1 MKTTSRILSALALIA
16 LSATADAQIIEKKSL
31 NLDGAKKAIAAAVD
45 YAKKNNAPGAVIAVV
60 DEGGNL
66 MALERLD
73 GTFAMG
79 ATISVGKAR
88 TAVLFKKP
96 TRFFEELINK
106 GRTAMTAVDGFT
118 PLIGGIPIMVDNQVV
133 GGIGVSGA
141 ASAAQD
147 EELALAGANALMGGA
162 AKSETAPA
170 QTTSDKPAS
179 PSPATFIDSKNVSAA
194 FAKGMPLLET
204 SGYKVHASR
213 RVEPGQAE
221 IHTLDTDV
229 IYVVEGSATLV
240 TGGRAIDTKE
250 IAPNEIRGSKIEGG
264 QEHHI
269 GKGDVIIIPNGLPH
283 QFTAVSGELHYFVCK
298 PTASSDSRDN
308 GAMSNTP
315 NIEIMKTLFLC
326 IITALLVSNAAFAGA
341 GTLFRDDI
349 GVSNW
354 PFTSSASAKK
364 NPATKTAIKTPRIK
378 SHEADRRVTAR

>member
-1 MKTTSRILSALALIA
+1 MKSKILIA
-16 LSATADAQIIEKKSL
+16 AALVAIATATQAQIIEKESL

-45 YAKKNNAPGAVIAVV
+45 YAKKNNAPGGVIAVV

-106 GRTAMTAVDGFT
+106 GRTAMTAVNGFT
-118 PLIGGIPIMVDNQVV
+118 PLIGGIPIMIDNQVV

-141 ASAAQD
+141 ASANQD
-147 EELALAGANALMGGA
+147 EELAIAGANALMNGPM
-162 AKSETAPA
+162 EMPP
-170 QTTSDKPAS
+170 TTSKTDNPAMRTAQ
-179 PSPATFIDSKNVSAA
+179 ATFIDNKNVSAA

-204 SGYKVHASR
+204 VGYKVHASR

-240 TGGRAIDTKE
+240 TGGKAINTKE
-250 IAPNEIRGSKIEGG
+250 VAPNEIRGSKIEGG
-264 QEHHI
+264 ESHHI
-269 GKGDVIIIPNGLPH
+269 SKGDAIIIPNGVPH
-283 QFTAVSGELHYFVCK
+283 QFTAVTGELHYFVCK
-298 PTASSDSRDN
+298 PTA
-308 GAMSNTP
+308 
-315 NIEIMKTLFLC
+315 L
-326 IITALLVSNAAFAGA
+326 AGA
-341 GTLFRDDI
+341 AQISQR
-349 GVSNW
+349 
-354 PFTSSASAKK
+354 
-364 NPATKTAIKTPRIK
+364 
-378 SHEADRRVTAR
+378 

>member
-1 MKTTSRILSALALIA
+1 MKTTISTLLALLA
-16 LSATADAQIIEKKSL
+16 ATSITAPARAQIIEKKSL
-31 NLDGAKKAIAAAVD
+31 NLDGAKKAIAAVVD
-45 YAKKNNAPGAVIAVV
+45 YAKKNNAPGGVIAVV

-79 ATISVGKAR
+79 ATISIGKAR

-118 PLIGGIPIMVDNQVV
+118 PLIGGIPIVIDGQVV

-141 ASAAQD
+141 ASANQD
-147 EELALAGANALMGGA
+147 EELALAGAAAVAGRAEAGA
-162 AKSETAPA
+162 GQSNQPGATPLA
-170 QTTSDKPAS
+170 TT
-179 PSPATFIDSKNVSAA
+179 ATFIDAESVAAA

-204 SGYKVHASR
+204 AGYKVHASR

-240 TGGRAIDTKE
+240 TGGKAIDARE

-264 QEHHI
+264 EEHQI
-269 GKGDVIIIPNGLPH
+269 SKGQVIVIPNGVPH
-283 QFTAVSGELHYFVCK
+283 QFTTVTGELHYFVCK
-298 PTASSDSRDN
+298 PTALTESH
-308 GAMSNTP
+308 
-315 NIEIMKTLFLC
+315 L
-326 IITALLVSNAAFAGA
+326 TA
-341 GTLFRDDI
+341 
-349 GVSNW
+349 
-354 PFTSSASAKK
+354 
-364 NPATKTAIKTPRIK
+364 
-378 SHEADRRVTAR
+378 H

>member
-1 MKTTSRILSALALIA
+1 MKKLTLMFIGALLVGATTQ
-16 LSATADAQIIEKKSL
+16 AQVIEKKSL

-45 YAKKNNAPGAVIAVV
+45 YAKKNNAPGGVIAVV

-141 ASAAQD
+141 ASANQD
-147 EELALAGANALMGGA
+147 EELAIAGAKALMNGTAQMEMLPPTSKTDNPATQA
-162 AKSETAPA
+162 A
-170 QTTSDKPAS
+170 Q
-179 PSPATFIDSKNVSAA
+179 ATFIERKNVSAA

-204 SGYKVHASR
+204 AGYKVHASR
-213 RVEPGQAE
+213 RVGPGQAE

-229 IYVVEGSATLV
+229 IYVVDGSATLV
-240 TGGRAIDTKE
+240 TGGIVPDAKPIG
-250 IAPNEIRGSKIEGG
+250 PNELRGSKIEGG

-269 GKGDVIIIPNGLPH
+269 GKGDTAIIPNGLPH
-283 QFTAVSGELHYFVCK
+283 QFTVVKGELHYFVCK
-298 PTASSDSRDN
+298 PTAPDEGR
-308 GAMSNTP
+308 
-315 NIEIMKTLFLC
+315 L
-326 IITALLVSNAAFAGA
+326 
-341 GTLFRDDI
+341 
-349 GVSNW
+349 
-354 PFTSSASAKK
+354 
-364 NPATKTAIKTPRIK
+364 
-378 SHEADRRVTAR
+378 TAR

>member
-1 MKTTSRILSALALIA
+1 MKSKILT
-16 LSATADAQIIEKKSL
+16 ATALVGMATATQAQIIEKESL

-45 YAKKNNAPGAVIAVV
+45 YAKKNNAPGGVIAVV

-106 GRTAMTAVDGFT
+106 GRTAMAAVDGFT
-118 PLIGGIPIMVDNQVV
+118 PLIGGIPIVVDNQVV

-141 ASAAQD
+141 ASAGQD
-147 EELALAGANALMGGA
+147 EELALAGANAVAGRDEPGTREG
-162 AKSETAPA
+162 SNQPGSTP
-170 QTTSDKPAS
+170 
-179 PSPATFIDSKNVSAA
+179 PATTATFVDSKNVSAA
-194 FAKGMPLLET
+194 FAKGIPLLET
-204 SGYKVHASR
+204 AGYKVHASR
-213 RVEPGQAE
+213 RVGPGEAE

-240 TGGRAIDTKE
+240 TGGKAIDTKE
-250 IAPNEIRGSKIEGG
+250 IAPNEFRGSKIEGG

-269 GKGDVIIIPNGLPH
+269 AKGDAIIIPNGLPH

-298 PTASSDSRDN
+298 PTALAEQRL
-308 GAMSNTP
+308 
-315 NIEIMKTLFLC
+315 TL
-326 IITALLVSNAAFAGA
+326 
-341 GTLFRDDI
+341 R
-349 GVSNW
+349 
-354 PFTSSASAKK
+354 
-364 NPATKTAIKTPRIK
+364 
-378 SHEADRRVTAR
+378 

>member
-1 MKTTSRILSALALIA
+1 MKISIGILIA
-16 LSATADAQIIEKKSL
+16 VAITANSHAQIIEKKSL

-45 YAKKNNAPGAVIAVV
+45 YAKKNNAPGGVVAVV

-118 PLIGGIPIMVDNQVV
+118 PLIGGIPIVVDDQVV

-141 ASAAQD
+141 ASANQD
-147 EELALAGANALMGGA
+147 EELALAGANALMGGVA
-162 AKSETAPA
+162 KTESPAKSSSNEPT
-170 QTTSDKPAS
+170 AS
-179 PSPATFIDSKNVSAA
+179 PTTAQAATFVDSKKVAAA

-204 SGYKVHASR
+204 AGYKVHASR
-213 RVEPGQAE
+213 RAEPGQAE

-229 IYVVEGSATLV
+229 VYVVDGSATLV
-240 TGGRAIDTKE
+240 TGGKAIEPKT
-250 IAPNEIRGSKIEGG
+250 IAPNEIRGSRIEGG
-264 QEHHI
+264 EEHHI
-269 GKGDVIIIPNGLPH
+269 TKGDAIIIPNGVPH

-298 PTASSDSRDN
+298 PTA
-308 GAMSNTP
+308 
-315 NIEIMKTLFLC
+315 L
-326 IITALLVSNAAFAGA
+326 AA
-341 GTLFRDDI
+341 
-349 GVSNW
+349 
-354 PFTSSASAKK
+354 
-364 NPATKTAIKTPRIK
+364 ATQLSQR
-378 SHEADRRVTAR
+378 